1 MKSPLAHKLRQ
12 WSPENECVLIEK
24 EHMLRG
30 PGWLVFNSLIRADR
44 SKYTV
49 GGGSMGNSR
58 HLGLLL
64 LTPAFLFIVAFFLAP
79 VLLTGIFGFTNMS
92 TATGISGGSY
102 VVTTSSMLSLKDG
115 YGLNDI
121 ADRLLQVTNTIDD
134 KGLEAAAADGADART
149 LAELRA
155 SFLGQNFD
163 SRREVESA
171 IKSLNARPSSIR
183 DIKSIAA
190 FFERS
195 VTNIRYQSSDAL
207 LAAIS
212 NIGVPLSE
220 AEVSAITAVTYTG
233 WVFTAE
239 NFTRMFALPDTKK
252 TMLNTLFYVFTTLI
266 LFNTGFALVLSI
278 STHYMQERPAGFF
291 RSIWLLPRITPPV
304 LYVLMW
310 KWLAWDTGFLSI
322 ILEPLGF
329 APRNWLLDSP
339 ANAWTFII
347 LINGIVGA
355 SMGMLIFS
363 SAIKAIP
370 TSLFYA
376 SEVDGATR
384 KQQIWHI
391 ILPQLRWPI
400 LFITT
405 YQTLSLLT
413 SFEYIL
419 LATNGG
425 PGGATEVWALATY
438 LKALSN
444 YGGALQYGYG
454 AALSLVL
461 VVIGVS
467 LSLIYLK
474 VFKFRSMTASPR
486 IE

>member
-1 MKSPLAHKLRQ
+1 
-12 WSPENECVLIEK
+12 
-24 EHMLRG
+24 
-30 PGWLVFNSLIRADR
+30 
-44 SKYTV
+44 
-49 GGGSMGNSR
+49 MGNSK
-58 HLGLLL
+58 HLGLFLL
-64 LTPAFLFIVAFFLAP
+64 APAFLFIVAFFLAP
-79 VLLTGIFGFTNMS
+79 VLLTGVFGFTNMS

-102 VVTTSSMLSLKDG
+102 VVTKSSMLSLKDRYG
-115 YGLNDI
+115 YNDI
-121 ADRLLQVTNTIDD
+121 AEKLLQVTYTIDE
-134 KGLEAAAADGADART
+134 KGLAQAAKNGANAQT
-149 LAELRA
+149 LAELEAKFFGKSFGKRRA
-155 SFLGQNFD
+155 
-163 SRREVESA
+163 VESA

-183 DIKSIAA
+183 DIKAISAL
-190 FFERS
+190 FERS
-195 VTNIRYQSSDAL
+195 VTNVRYQSKDAL

-212 NIGVPLSE
+212 GFGVTLNE
-220 AEVSAITAVTYTG
+220 EQVKAIVEVTYTG

-239 NFTRMFALPDTKK
+239 NFKRMFALPDTKK
-252 TMLNTLFYVFTTLI
+252 TMINTLFYVFATLI

-310 KWLAWDTGFLSI
+310 KWLAWDTGFLSAV
-322 ILEPLGF
+322 LKPLGF

-370 TSLFYA
+370 LSLFYA
-376 SEVDGATR
+376 SEVDGASR

-400 LFITT
+400 LFITS

-425 PGGATEVWALATY
+425 PGGSTEVWALATY

-444 YGGALQYGYG
+444 YGGSLQYGYG

-461 VVIGVS
+461 VVIGVT

-474 VFKFRSMTASPR
+474 LFNFKSLTAPPR

>member
-1 MKSPLAHKLRQ
+1 
-12 WSPENECVLIEK
+12 
-24 EHMLRG
+24 
-30 PGWLVFNSLIRADR
+30 
-44 SKYTV
+44 
-49 GGGSMGNSR
+49 MGNSR
-58 HLGLLL
+58 HLGLFLMA
-64 LTPAFLFIVAFFLAP
+64 PAFLFIVAFFLAP
-79 VLLTGIFGFTNMS
+79 VLLTGVFGFTNMS

-102 VVTTSSMLSLKDG
+102 VVTQSSMLTLKDR
-115 YGLNDI
+115 YGFNDI
-121 ADRLLQVTNTIDD
+121 ADKLLEVTYTIDD
-134 KGLEAAAADGADART
+134 KGLAQAAQNGANAQT
-149 LAELRA
+149 LAELKDKFGDK
-155 SFLGQNFD
+155 SF
-163 SRREVESA
+163 SKRRDVERA

-183 DIKSIAA
+183 DIKAISAV
-190 FFERS
+190 FERS
-195 VTNIRYQSSDAL
+195 VTNVRYQSKDAL
-207 LAAIS
+207 LTAIS
-212 NIGVPLSE
+212 GFGVTLDE
-220 AEVSAITAVTYTG
+220 KQAKAIIAVTYTG

-239 NFTRMFALPDTKK
+239 NFTRMFSLPDTKK
-252 TMLNTLFYVFTTLI
+252 TMVNTLFYVFTTLI
-266 LFNTGFALVLSI
+266 LFNTGFALILSI
-278 STHYMQERPAGFF
+278 STHYMEERPAGFF

-310 KWLAWDTGFLSI
+310 KWLAWDTGFLSA
-322 ILEPLGF
+322 ILKPFGV

-370 TSLFYA
+370 QALFHA
-376 SEVDGATR
+376 SEVDGASR
-384 KQQIWHI
+384 RQQIWHI

-400 LFITT
+400 LFITS

-425 PGGATEVWALATY
+425 PGGSTEVWALATY

-444 YGGALQYGYG
+444 YGGSLQYGYG
-454 AALSLVL
+454 AALSLIL
-461 VVIGVS
+461 VIIGVT

-474 VFKFRSMTASPR
+474 LFNFKSLTAPPR